1 MEIPRK
7 PINFKSGPSLS
18 PLVILEYTVLISVL
32 LYFGRTL
39 FIPLSFSLLI
49 GFILYPICKWLEKK
63 GMSTGFAIGVS
74 LFSLTILIAA
84 FLFLVFTQLA
94 EFSTEWGAL
103 KIKLLDAFSG
113 FSDFLL
119 TRFGFSL
126 ESQNNM
132 IHNLENSSGPQLFQL
147 LSFTASSVSSFIITL
162 IMVPLFS
169 VLILYN
175 RKLFFEVLCRV
186 FSNRKREKIYEI
198 LVETIHSYH
207 NFIKGMLIVYLVVGL
222 LNGLGLAI
230 LGIPHPFLFG
240 FIASIFTFIPY
251 VGIIIASL
259 LPISIAWITYGSIW
273 YPLGVVIVFTIV
285 QILEAN
291 IIFPFAVSSKMNLNT
306 LVVLVVIIL
315 GGILW
320 GASGMILFI
329 PFLGIAKLIADKT
342 EGMEALAILLGN
354 ERKEK
359 KVSQKGVQEN

>member
-1 MEIPRK
+1 
-7 PINFKSGPSLS
+7 
-18 PLVILEYTVLISVL
+18 
-32 LYFGRTL
+32 
-39 FIPLSFSLLI
+39 
-49 GFILYPICKWLEKK
+49 
-63 GMSTGFAIGVS
+63 
-74 LFSLTILIAA
+74 
-84 FLFLVFTQLA
+84 
-94 EFSTEWGAL
+94 
-103 KIKLLDAFSG
+103 
-113 FSDFLL
+113 
-119 TRFGFSL
+119 
-126 ESQNNM
+126 
-132 IHNLENSSGPQLFQL
+132 
-147 LSFTASSVSSFIITL
+147 
-162 IMVPLFS
+162 MVPLFS